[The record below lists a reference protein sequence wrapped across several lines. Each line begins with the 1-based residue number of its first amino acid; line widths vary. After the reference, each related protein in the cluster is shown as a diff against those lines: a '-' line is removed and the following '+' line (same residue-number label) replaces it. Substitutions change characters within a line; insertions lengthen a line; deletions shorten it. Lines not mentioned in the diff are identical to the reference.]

1 MREMNILKIII
12 EILKELIKI
21 LFKSS
26 HAPWMFVFLQN
37 PLENS
42 QLLLLRSRTLG
53 RMGLLSELVIF
64 VSLWPKQETGG
75 RKDVV
80 WLLVSVHTFFQD

>member
-1 MREMNILKIII
+1 MLKIII

-26 HAPWMFVFLQN
+26 HASWMFVFLQN

-42 QLLLLRSRTLG
+42 QFV
-53 RMGLLSELVIF
+53 VI
-64 VSLWPKQETGG
+64 K
-75 RKDVV
+75 K
-80 WLLVSVHTFFQD
+80 